1 MKQFLLVLKVVASNW
16 KKAKGQ
22 LILTILGI
30 AIASTLWSSIDI
42 VNNQTIK
49 AQKRSI
55 DLLKSAFKP
64 IIIDRELPYVSQG
77 DYLNLRLNG
86 WIVNPVIRAPLEGS
100 DITIIGIDFLAD
112 RKKIALSQG
121 NGSFGNFLELQAS
134 GNDLI
139 FGSGKTFEKLKDR
152 LSNFVR
158 IENDQLPSDTLIGD
172 ISSIQSLLK
181 MEGKFTY
188 LEYINRSLNSHDTLS
203 QKNLIL
209 IDDNSAGEFEFIS
222 ESFTFNIRAF
232 GFLSFF
238 VGMFIVYTS
247 VSMAYDQRNLT
258 VKILKTIGVQ
268 RALINLCLAGELFLI
283 ALFSGSLGAFGG
295 FLLAK
300 ELLPDINDT
309 ISTLYNSPV
318 DGDIDLSFNWFFV
331 SVFVAILGTL
341 LACSRAILKIDNLKP
356 LAFIKHSKIYTR
368 KKYPIFIF
376 AVLIIFTCA
385 SYYFSI
391 SSSIKIASFLF
402 LGSTIVIG
410 CVILPLFIK
419 LFLLFATT
427 KLPKRFALCSWILKD
442 TEKFGTLLFA
452 GFIAF
457 FLALSINVGVHGMVT
472 SFKST
477 FVDWLENRIFAD
489 YYINITNELQLNE
502 IKTVLKKYD
511 GAIYPIIKNE
521 GMYKNKPVEIYG
533 FKPTTIYEENWP
545 LLESTENAWKR
556 IRNGEIVF
564 VSEQLSIR
572 ENIKPGDFLELAL
585 DNKKL
590 YVQVGGTYADY
601 GNSRNQLMMQF
612 KLYKTFFPSQI
623 PSTIAVKLDDTNRL
637 NFFNEL
643 SSNIGILSE
652 AIIDP
657 QQVRKISLEIFDNT
671 FKISFQ
677 LALITLLVASF
688 TLYTN
693 LISINK
699 LRKKDLLPVYLMGF
713 SAKQVI
719 ALEIL
724 KIFILTNVVSFLS
737 IGMGLIITFILSE
750 IINPN
755 FFGWRIPTQ
764 AFPDYWLQIWIIA
777 TVASTFST
785 LLSTRKSN
793 MKLPSSFDVRNI

>member
-1 MKQFLLVLKVVASNW
+1 
-16 KKAKGQ
+16 
-22 LILTILGI
+22 
-30 AIASTLWSSIDI
+30 
-42 VNNQTIK
+42 
-49 AQKRSI
+49 
-55 DLLKSAFKP
+55 
-64 IIIDRELPYVSQG
+64 
-77 DYLNLRLNG
+77 
-86 WIVNPVIRAPLEGS
+86 
-100 DITIIGIDFLAD
+100 
-112 RKKIALSQG
+112 
-121 NGSFGNFLELQAS
+121 
-134 GNDLI
+134 
-139 FGSGKTFEKLKDR
+139 
-152 LSNFVR
+152 
-158 IENDQLPSDTLIGD
+158 
-172 ISSIQSLLK
+172 
-181 MEGKFTY
+181 
-188 LEYINRSLNSHDTLS
+188 
-203 QKNLIL
+203 
-209 IDDNSAGEFEFIS
+209 
-222 ESFTFNIRAF
+222 
-232 GFLSFF
+232 
-238 VGMFIVYTS
+238 
-247 VSMAYDQRNLT
+247 
-258 VKILKTIGVQ
+258 
-268 RALINLCLAGELFLI
+268 
-283 ALFSGSLGAFGG
+283 
-295 FLLAK
+295 
-300 ELLPDINDT
+300 
-309 ISTLYNSPV
+309 
-318 DGDIDLSFNWFFV
+318 
-331 SVFVAILGTL
+331 
-341 LACSRAILKIDNLKP
+341 
-356 LAFIKHSKIYTR
+356 
-368 KKYPIFIF
+368 
-376 AVLIIFTCA
+376 
-385 SYYFSI
+385 
-391 SSSIKIASFLF
+391 
-402 LGSTIVIG
+402 
-410 CVILPLFIK
+410 
-419 LFLLFATT
+419 
-427 KLPKRFALCSWILKD
+427 
-442 TEKFGTLLFA
+442 
-452 GFIAF
+452 
-457 FLALSINVGVHGMVT
+457 MVT

-502 IKTVLKKYD
+502 IKAVLKKYD

-521 GMYKNKPVEIYG
+521 GMYNNKPVEIYG

-545 LLESTENAWKR
+545 LLESTENAWER
-556 IRNGEIVF
+556 IRNGEIIF

-572 ENIKPGDFLELAL
+572 ENIKPGDFLELEL

-612 KLYKTFFPSQI
+612 KLYKTFFSSQI

-643 SSNIGILSE
+643 LSNIGILSE